1 MLRIFLPL
9 LLLFGAAQAYVGPG
23 AGFGLA
29 TSFLAVLNAVLIFLL
44 SLLLWPFIT
53 LRRSILRSR
62 LPHRP
67 AAGRVV
73 VLGLDGF
80 SPEVVRRLMAE
91 GRLPNISRLA
101 ESGTLTELETTCPG
115 VSPVAWTS
123 FQTGVNPGR
132 HGIFDFLAPD
142 RRRYVPTLSSVET
155 ARTSRG
161 KTVVRSLRKS
171 RPFWQELSA
180 CGLRS
185 AVLRVPITYPPEPL
199 DGYLLSG
206 MCVPDLR
213 GSQGTY
219 TLLGAGPS
227 DPPGGMHRPFE
238 SASNN
243 TWTGY
248 LEGPPQAGGGLR
260 ITLRRNASG
269 WSVRVGGG
277 RGIRLEPGVVTGWTR
292 LTFKGKE
299 LRSGARGIARMCL
312 TSTDPPTLYI
322 SAVHPDPWSPPFPIS
337 SPVLYSKYL
346 TGAADGEYATL
357 GLAEDTWALMNGA
370 LDEGQFLATAWSIFE
385 ERRRMLQD
393 GLRRIR
399 KGLLVCVFDTPDRIQ
414 HVTWRQGTGEGS
426 PVGEMYARMDSLVGE
441 TAALLSDKDLLIVMS
456 DHGFTSFDECLDLNR
471 FLYDEGFLVLEQG
484 ISPPREDLSN
494 VDWERS
500 TAYSM
505 GLAGVLLNLKG
516 REGRGCVEPRDAETI
531 LSAIERKL
539 LALTSPGGAKP
550 VRAVYRASRA
560 YNGPYVGRAPDLI
573 VGTAAGF
580 RASWHCV
587 TGGIGDSVLH
597 PNPYRWTGDHCHDH
611 TLVPGILLSNR
622 KLQSPACITDIAPTV
637 LRALGLSV
645 PAHMEG
651 RVLLEGIDE

>member
-1 MLRIFLPL
+1 MLRILLPL
-9 LLLFGAAQAYVGPG
+9 LLLAGAAQAYVGPG

-29 TSFLAVLNAVLIFLL
+29 TSFLAVLNAVLLSLL

-80 SPEVVRRLMAE
+80 SPAVARRLMAE
-91 GRLPNISRLA
+91 GRMPNLSRLA
-101 ESGTLTELETTCPG
+101 ESGTLTELGTTCPG
-115 VSPVAWTS
+115 ISPVAWTS

-155 ARTSRG
+155 ARMSRG
-161 KTVVRSLRKS
+161 KTVARSLRRS
-171 RPFWQELSA
+171 RPFWHELSA
-180 CGLRS
+180 YGLRS
-185 AVLRVPITYPPEPL
+185 VVLRVPITYPPEPL

-219 TLLGAGPS
+219 TLLGAESS

-238 SASNN
+238 SGSN
-243 TWTGY
+243 TMWTGF
-248 LEGPPQAGGGLR
+248 LEGPPQAGRGVR
-260 ITLRRNASG
+260 ITLRRNGSK
-269 WSVRVGGG
+269 WSVRISGG
-277 RGIRLEPGVVTGWTR
+277 RSIRLEPGVVTGWTGI
-292 LTFKGKE
+292 TFKGRG
-299 LRSGARGIARMCL
+299 LRGGARGIARMCL
-312 TSTDPPTLYI
+312 TRTDPPTLYI

-337 SPVLYSKYL
+337 SPPLYSRYL
-346 TGAADGEYATL
+346 TGAAGEYATL

-370 LDEGQFLATAWSIFE
+370 LDESQFLDSTWSIFE

-399 KGLLVCVFDTPDRIQ
+399 KGLMVCVFDTSDRIQ
-414 HVTWRQGTGEGS
+414 HVTWTQGTGEGS
-426 PVGEMYARMDSLVGE
+426 PSGDMYDRMDSLVGE
-441 TAALLSDKDLLIVMS
+441 TAARLSEKDLLIVMS
-456 DHGFTSFDECLDLNR
+456 DHGFTSFDECIDLNR
-471 FLYDEGFLVLEQG
+471 FLYENGLLVLKQG
-484 ISPPREDLSN
+484 FSPPQADLSN

-500 TAYSM
+500 SAYSM
-505 GLAGVLLNLKG
+505 GLAGVLLNLRG
-516 REGRGCVEPRDAETI
+516 REGHGSVEPKDAEAV
-531 LSAIERKL
+531 LSSIEQKL
-539 LALTSPGGAKP
+539 LALSSPGGAKP
-550 VRAVYRASRA
+550 VKAVYRASRT
-560 YNGPYVGRAPDLI
+560 YNGPYTGRAPDLI
-573 VGTAAGF
+573 VGTETGF

-587 TGGIGDSVLH
+587 TGGIGDSILH

-622 KLQSPACITDIAPTV
+622 KLGSPACITDIAPTV

-651 RVLLEGIDE
+651 RVLLEGID